1 MNVSNSENPTSSALS
16 NSAEALHQSN
26 NGPLCAALDTAPP
39 PGAQSQDD
47 PLPLVPQDL
56 KELRSWLLW
65 SYVPNREGE
74 TCKHPDES
82 LRHIEEQ
89 VTDPE
94 FAAELKAIGV
104 STRRGLFCMVCKHR
118 CDTKLP
124 INAKSGTLAS
134 VTNSVTWS
142 SYQEACAGAKKFQN
156 DGLGI
161 VVQAPLIAIDLDK
174 CIDANGKH
182 ELWAF
187 VTAMSAG
194 TYAEISPSCHGYHV
208 FLNAENPIKEFLADG
223 RMNSRCARVEIFGGD
238 HYITVTGE
246 KLDRAPSTIRTTNV
260 NYKAVLAADPAP
272 QAAKR
277 KRKAAAK
284 AVGTAPTAPEPE
296 LYEILVRVDPCE
308 LAEHFP
314 PSGKGP
320 FDHSRADF
328 ELCRILAR
336 KHDCDPELIEEEFNQ
351 TCPAA

>member
-94 FAAELKAIGV
+94 FAADLKAIGV

-246 KLDRAPSTIRTTNV
+246 KLDPSAVHYPDDERELQSCSSRRPCTAGRETQAQGCREGGRHSADRA
-260 NYKAVLAADPAP
+260 
-272 QAAKR
+272 
-277 KRKAAAK
+277 
-284 AVGTAPTAPEPE
+284 GTR

-320 FDHSRADF
+320 FDTAG
-328 ELCRILAR
+328 L
-336 KHDCDPELIEEEFNQ
+336 N
-351 TCPAA
+351 